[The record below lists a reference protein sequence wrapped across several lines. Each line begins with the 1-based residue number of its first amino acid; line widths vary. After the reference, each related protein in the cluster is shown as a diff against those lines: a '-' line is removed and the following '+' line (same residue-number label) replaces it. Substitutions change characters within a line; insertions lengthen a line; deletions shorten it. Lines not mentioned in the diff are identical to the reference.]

1 MKNITKEGILN
12 ETIEELKIVKED
24 WKNYF
29 RENKIISK
37 EEYINYLN
45 TKKKRTANNFAI
57 LW

>member
-1 MKNITKEGILN
+1 MKGLCMKNITKEGILN

-45 TKKKRTANNFAI
+45 TKKEKNCK
-57 LW
+57 

>member
-24 WKNYF
+24 WNNYF

-45 TKKKRTANNFAI
+45 TKKEKNCK
-57 LW
+57 